1 MGALEDYREEM
12 GFPEGSELGNVVS
25 EVVRWEEA
33 SAAGRRAKSKTRRLF
48 GLASWSQG
56 KEGSKL
62 QRAGPEH
69 AADNIDSH
77 VLAALLAGQRLPDAS
92 RPLSP
97 LVLTIARGVDMPG
110 KRGNGGSKTESH
122 LPGSQNWQAVPP
134 AAWPR
139 PTLHTPASF
148 LRLCHFT
155 LQTTDFK
162 EGLARCVLIA
172 EWEWERLEAGS

>member
-1 MGALEDYREEM
+1 MG
-12 GFPEGSELGNVVS
+12 GSICCRKKS
-25 EVVRWEEA
+25 EVKDTEAFWSGFMVTWE
-33 SAAGRRAKSKTRRLF
+33 RRVKATE
-48 GLASWSQG
+48 SWA
-56 KEGSKL
+56 
-62 QRAGPEH
+62 REH
-69 AADNIDSH
+69 SSDNIDSH
-77 VLAALLAGQRLPDAS
+77 VLAALFAGQRLPDAS
-92 RPLSP
+92 HPLSR

-122 LPGSQNWQAVPP
+122 LPGSQSWQAVPP

-139 PTLHTPASF
+139 PTLHTPTSF

-162 EGLARCVLIA
+162 EGLAGCVLIA